1 MRVIYI
7 RGHERDLGGTIHH
20 HAGQPWGLMIVLVF
34 LLLHFLRSIMAVF
47 YSGLV
52 QLLMLLYKQLIFN
65 HRSLSRAGER
75 PRVNFSVFKHIVN
88 EDAKKKD

>member
-1 MRVIYI
+1 
-7 RGHERDLGGTIHH
+7 
-20 HAGQPWGLMIVLVF
+20 MIVLVF
-34 LLLHFLRSIMAVF
+34 LLLHFLRSTMAVL

-65 HRSLSRAGER
+65 DRSLSRADQR
-75 PRVNFSVFKHIVN
+75 PGVNFSVFKHILN